1 MQHTIGARL
10 HDARIERGLA
20 VGQLAEAV
28 RLRPQVLQWLEAD
41 DFTPC
46 GPPAYV
52 RGYLRCVATYL
63 DLPADEIVAEYTR
76 SYQPQPHQQP
86 IAEVSAQS
94 RRPWLPMLWFMAVV
108 VLVGAIGYALLT
120 GDAQSRQPLPTTR
133 AAATGE
139 AVVAIDLTHA
149 PSRLPLRFG

>member
-10 HDARIERGLA
+10 HDARVERGLA
-20 VGQLAEAV
+20 IGQLAEAV

-63 DLPADEIVAEYTR
+63 DLPADDLVAEYTQA
-76 SYQPQPHQQP
+76 YQPQPEPMQDSRP
-86 IAEVSAQS
+86 RAQ
-94 RRPWLPMLWFMAVV
+94 RPWLPMMWFMTVL
-108 VLVGAIGYALLT
+108 VLVGAIGYALLAA
-120 GDAQSRQPLPTTR
+120 DARAREPLPTTR
-133 AAATGE
+133 AAAVWSAT
-139 AVVAIDLTHA
+139 AVDCTWSCRVVPAL
-149 PSRLPLRFG
+149 RL